1 MMEELIKK
9 LSDYIKEV
17 GQDKAYITYTEG
29 GLTVSHGILFM
40 EDDKIYVISNDHRFN
55 GSTPKSSFEWPR
67 YGSYSWCIAKREDY
81 LKRILIERES
91 KIITKEEICEL
102 LGLDSKNILIIRS
115 KFNTVVI

>member
-17 GQDKAYITYTEG
+17 GQDKAYITYTES

-55 GSTPKSSFEWPR
+55 GSAPRSFKWPI
-67 YGSYSWCIAKREDY
+67 YGNYGWCIAKRESY
-81 LKRILIERES
+81 LKRILIEREQ
-91 KIITKEEICEL
+91 KLVTKEEICEL
-102 LGLDSKNILIIRS
+102 LGLDSKNILIIKS
-115 KFNTVVI
+115 KSNTVVI

>member
-1 MMEELIKK
+1 MIEELIKK

-40 EDDKIYVISNDHRFN
+40 EDDKIYVISNDNRFN
-55 GSTPKSSFEWPR
+55 GSTPRSFEWPK
-67 YGSYSWCIAKREDY
+67 YGNYSWCIAKRENY
-81 LKRILIERES
+81 LKRILIEREQ

-102 LGLDSKNILIIRS
+102 LGLSPKNILIIKS
-115 KFNTVVI
+115 KFNTVII

>member
-55 GSTPKSSFEWPR
+55 GSAPRSFKWPK
-67 YGSYSWCIAKREDY
+67 YGNYSWCIAKREDY
-81 LKRILIERES
+81 LKRILIEREQ

-102 LGLDSKNILIIRS
+102 LGLDSKNILIIKS
-115 KFNTVVI
+115 KINTVVI

>member
-1 MMEELIKK
+1 MIESLLKK

-40 EDDKIYVISNDHRFN
+40 EDGKIYVISNDIKFN
-55 GSTPKSSFEWPR
+55 GSVPGSFEWTK

-81 LKRILIERES
+81 LRRILLEREQ
-91 KIITKEEICEL
+91 KLVTKEEICEL

-115 KFNTVVI
+115 KSNTVVI

>member
-40 EDDKIYVISNDHRFN
+40 EDSKIYVISNDIKFN
-55 GSTPKSSFEWPR
+55 GSVPGSFEWTK
-67 YGSYSWCIAKREDY
+67 YGNYSWCIAKREDY
-81 LKRILIERES
+81 LKRILIEREQ
-91 KIITKEEICEL
+91 KLVTKEEICEL
-102 LGLDSKNILIIRS
+102 LGLDSKNILIIKS
-115 KFNTVVI
+115 KFNTVII

>member
-1 MMEELIKK
+1 MIESLLKK

-40 EDDKIYVISNDHRFN
+40 EDGKIYVISNDIKFN
-55 GSTPKSSFEWPR
+55 GSVPGSFEWTK

-81 LKRILIERES
+81 LKRILIEREQ
-91 KIITKEEICEL
+91 KLVTKEEICEL

-115 KFNTVVI
+115 KSNTVVI

>member
-1 MMEELIKK
+1 MIEELIKK

-40 EDDKIYVISNDHRFN
+40 EDGRIYVISNDHRFN
-55 GSTPKSSFEWPR
+55 RSVPRSFEWTK
-67 YGSYSWCIAKREDY
+67 YGNYSWGIAKREDY
-81 LKRILIERES
+81 LKRILIEREQ

-102 LGLDSKNILIIRS
+102 LGLDSKNILIIKS
-115 KFNTVVI
+115 KINTVVI

>member
-55 GSTPKSSFEWPR
+55 GFAPRSFKWPK
-67 YGSYSWCIAKREDY
+67 YGNYSWCIAKRENY
-81 LKRILIERES
+81 LKRILIEREQ

-102 LGLDSKNILIIRS
+102 LGLDSKNILIIKS
-115 KFNTVVI
+115 KINTVVI

>member
-40 EDDKIYVISNDHRFN
+40 EDGRIYVISNDHRFN
-55 GSTPKSSFEWPR
+55 GSVPRSFEWTK
-67 YGSYSWCIAKREDY
+67 YGNYSWGIAKREDY
-81 LKRILIERES
+81 LKRILIEREQ
-91 KIITKEEICEL
+91 KIITKKEICEL
-102 LGLDSKNILIIRS
+102 LGLDSKNILIIKS
-115 KFNTVVI
+115 KINTVVI

>member
-1 MMEELIKK
+1 MIESLLKK

-29 GLTVSHGILFM
+29 SLTVSHGILFM
-40 EDDKIYVISNDHRFN
+40 EDGKIYVISNDIKFN
-55 GSTPKSSFEWPR
+55 GSVPGSFEWTK
-67 YGSYSWCIAKREDY
+67 YGNYSWCIAKREDY
-81 LKRILIERES
+81 LKRILIEREQ

-115 KFNTVVI
+115 KSNTVVI

>member
-1 MMEELIKK
+1 MIESLLKK

-40 EDDKIYVISNDHRFN
+40 EDGKIYVISNDIKFN
-55 GSTPKSSFEWPR
+55 GSVPGSFEWTK

-81 LKRILIERES
+81 LRRVILEREQ
-91 KIITKEEICEL
+91 KLVTKEEICEL

-115 KFNTVVI
+115 KINTVVI

>member
-17 GQDKAYITYTEG
+17 GQDKAYITYTES

-40 EDDKIYVISNDHRFN
+40 EDGKIYVISNDHRFN
-55 GSTPKSSFEWPR
+55 GSTPRSFEWPK
-67 YGSYSWCIAKREDY
+67 YGNYGWCIAKRENY
-81 LKRILIERES
+81 LKRILIEREQ

-102 LGLDSKNILIIRS
+102 LGLDSKNILIIKS
-115 KFNTVVI
+115 KINTVVI

>member
-55 GSTPKSSFEWPR
+55 GSVPGSFEWTK
-67 YGSYSWCIAKREDY
+67 YGNYSWSIAKREDY
-81 LKRILIERES
+81 LKRILIEREQ

-102 LGLDSKNILIIRS
+102 LGLDSKNILIIKS
-115 KFNTVVI
+115 KINTVVI

>member
-29 GLTVSHGILFM
+29 DLTVSHGILFM
-40 EDDKIYVISNDHRFN
+40 ENHRIYVISNDHRFN
-55 GSTPKSSFEWPR
+55 GSSPMSSEWLK
-67 YGSYSWCIAKREDY
+67 YGNYSWCIAKREDY
-81 LKRILIERES
+81 LKRILIEREQ

-115 KFNTVVI
+115 KSNTVVI

>member
-40 EDDKIYVISNDHRFN
+40 EDDRIYVISNDHRFN
-55 GSTPKSSFEWPR
+55 GSAPRSFEWTK
-67 YGSYSWCIAKREDY
+67 YGNYGWCIAKRESC
-81 LKRILIERES
+81 LKRILIEREQ
-91 KIITKEEICEL
+91 KLVTKEEICEL
-102 LGLDSKNILIIRS
+102 LGLDSKNILIIKS
-115 KFNTVVI
+115 KINTVVI

>member
-1 MMEELIKK
+1 MIESLLKK
-9 LSDYIKEV
+9 LSNYIQEV

-40 EDDKIYVISNDHRFN
+40 EDSKLYVISNDHRFN
-55 GSTPKSSFEWPR
+55 GSTPNLFEWTK

-81 LKRILIERES
+81 LRRAILEREQ
-91 KIITKEEICEL
+91 KLVTKEEICEL

-115 KFNTVVI
+115 KSNTVII

>member
-1 MMEELIKK
+1 MIEELIKK

-40 EDDKIYVISNDHRFN
+40 EDDKIYVISNDNRFN
-55 GSTPKSSFEWPR
+55 GSAPRSFEWPK
-67 YGSYSWCIAKREDY
+67 YGNYSWCIAKRENY
-81 LKRILIERES
+81 LKRILIEREQ

-102 LGLDSKNILIIRS
+102 LGLDSKNILIIKS
-115 KFNTVVI
+115 KINTVII

>member
-17 GQDKAYITYTEG
+17 GQDKAYITYTED

-40 EDDKIYVISNDHRFN
+40 EDGKIYVISNDIKFN
-55 GSTPKSSFEWPR
+55 GSVPGSFEWTK
-67 YGSYSWCIAKREDY
+67 YGSYSWCIAKRENY
-81 LKRILIERES
+81 LKRILIEREQ

-115 KFNTVVI
+115 KSNTVVI

>member
-1 MMEELIKK
+1 MIESLLKK

-40 EDDKIYVISNDHRFN
+40 EDGKIYVISNDIKFN
-55 GSTPKSSFEWPR
+55 GSTPGSLEWAK
-67 YGSYSWCIAKREDY
+67 YGNYSWCIAKREDY
-81 LKRILIERES
+81 LKRILIEREQ

-102 LGLDSKNILIIRS
+102 LGLSPKNILIIRS
-115 KFNTVVI
+115 KSNTVVI